1 MRLQSILR
9 LSFATIA
16 AASAFACSEGSSLTG
31 PRTTSV
37 DVRFSHYPGD
47 GGKNAKAATCVA
59 RHEDRQSARI
69 GSNGGTLRIGN
80 NTLVVPA
87 GALSAEIEIT
97 GHAIPSNSARLEFS
111 PSGLQ
116 FAIPAT
122 LTMSYAKC
130 ATPLFGV
137 TIAYLQADSVTEVEP
152 SREHL
157 LQRTV
162 SAQIRHFSSYAVAY

>member
-9 LSFATIA
+9 LSVATIA
-16 AASAFACSEGSSLTG
+16 AATAFACSEGSSVTG

-37 DVRFSHYPGD
+37 DARFSHPPGD
-47 GGKNAKAATCVA
+47 AGKKAKVATCVA

-97 GHAIPSNSARLEFS
+97 GHVIPSHSARLEFS

-122 LTMSYAKC
+122 LTMTYAKC
-130 ATPLFGV
+130 LTPIFGV
-137 TIAYLQADSVTEVEP
+137 TVAYLQADTVTELEP
-152 SREHL
+152 SHNNPLR
-157 LQRTV
+157 RTV
-162 SAQIRHFSSYAVAY
+162 SAAIRHFSSYAVAY

>member
-9 LSFATIA
+9 LSVATIA
-16 AASAFACSEGSSLTG
+16 AATAFACSEGSSVTG

-37 DVRFSHYPGD
+37 DARFSHPPGD
-47 GGKNAKAATCVA
+47 AGKKAKVATCVA

-97 GHAIPSNSARLEFS
+97 D
-111 PSGLQ
+111 
-116 FAIPAT
+116 
-122 LTMSYAKC
+122 
-130 ATPLFGV
+130 TPLTTTLGGD
-137 TIAYLQADSVTEVEP
+137 TSPQALARPWLLVGWKQFRDRDLFLSYSTGMICVAQP
-152 SREHL
+152 SR
-157 LQRTV
+157 
-162 SAQIRHFSSYAVAY
+162 